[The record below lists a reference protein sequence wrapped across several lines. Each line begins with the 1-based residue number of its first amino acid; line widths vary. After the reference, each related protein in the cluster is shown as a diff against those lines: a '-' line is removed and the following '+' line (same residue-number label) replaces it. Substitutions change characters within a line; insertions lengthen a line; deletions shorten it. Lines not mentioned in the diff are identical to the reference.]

1 MFGGKLFGGSV
12 IDGQCCP
19 CGGSLSCWLVADSK
33 SALQQISE
41 VDIAA
46 LTGLVKLYFREL
58 PDGLLTDDIYRD
70 IVKAMGLY
78 HKSV

>member
-1 MFGGKLFGGSV
+1 MDASG
-12 IDGQCCP
+12 IMW
-19 CGGSLSCWLVADSK
+19 CWFVADSK

-78 HKSV
+78 HRSV